1 MQIPDFFLV
10 HPSNILTIL
19 SKISWVVDWSVS
31 SKPVDRTYNN
41 KVYKSRTM
49 VQLEF
54 TKKQRQKKLVNFR
67 CQLEVD
73 HKTTSLF

>member
-54 TKKQRQKKLVNFR
+54 TKKQRQKKIGQFPLSIR
-67 CQLEVD
+67 G
-73 HKTTSLF
+73 